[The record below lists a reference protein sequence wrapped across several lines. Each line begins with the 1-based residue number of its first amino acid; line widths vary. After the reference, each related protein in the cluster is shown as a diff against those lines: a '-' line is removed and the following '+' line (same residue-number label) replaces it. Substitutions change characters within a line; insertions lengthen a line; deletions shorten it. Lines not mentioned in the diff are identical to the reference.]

1 MGASEGRGVGTN
13 VGCRDGSG
21 VGTELG
27 KLVGIGVIVGRGVG
41 SAVGPGELVGTGV
54 GSRSLVGSGVGS
66 NEGAMLGKAVG
77 AIDGKEVGINDG
89 TRDGENDGANE
100 GSFVGESVGTKVG
113 SALGNLDGAGEG
125 ASEYVRWQLTMQKS
139 SPTDGSGVGIDDG
152 GFVYST
158 TTVDTPT
165 LVSASVVSTLIAW
178 LSKRDALFSDAS
190 SLSMLLKFPF
200 ETADVRSDVKDAA
213 SADVDPLK
221 L

>member
-1 MGASEGRGVGTN
+1 MVM
-13 VGCRDGSG
+13 
-21 VGTELG
+21 EL
-27 KLVGIGVIVGRGVG
+27 
-41 SAVGPGELVGTGV
+41 T
-54 GSRSLVGSGVGS
+54 
-66 NEGAMLGKAVG
+66 KAVLL
-77 AIDGKEVGINDG
+77 ARV
-89 TRDGENDGANE
+89 
-100 GSFVGESVGTKVG
+100 
-113 SALGNLDGAGEG
+113 SARKLAVRLEIWMEQEKR

-139 SPTDGSGVGIDDG
+139 SPTDGSGVGIDVG

-190 SLSMLLKFPF
+190 SLSMLLKSPF